1 MSCTLTFIFHLDGKT
16 LALSRKNT
24 ALRSNMSNAANRRIR
39 DRLSNDP
46 EMKLGF
52 IVYRCTYA
60 SDDDWNRFMR
70 YLGTTVRATLVK
82 AELGD
87 VLDRLD
93 WNVQED
99 INLEEAS
106 FEEVRRF
113 VKPRTVKIVYN

>member
-1 MSCTLTFIFHLDGKT
+1 
-16 LALSRKNT
+16 
-24 ALRSNMSNAANRRIR
+24 MSNAANRRIR
-39 DRLSNDP
+39 ARLSHDP

-60 SDDDWNRFMR
+60 SDDDWNRFMG
-70 YLGTTVRATLVK
+70 YLDTTVRATLVK
-82 AELGD
+82 AELED

>member
-1 MSCTLTFIFHLDGKT
+1 
-16 LALSRKNT
+16 
-24 ALRSNMSNAANRRIR
+24 MSNAANRRIR
-39 DRLSNDP
+39 ARLSNDP

-60 SDDDWNRFMR
+60 SDNDWNRFMG
-70 YLGTTVRATLVK
+70 YLDTTVRATLVK
-82 AELGD
+82 AELED

-113 VKPRTVKIVYN
+113 VRPITVGTLHD

>member
-1 MSCTLTFIFHLDGKT
+1 
-16 LALSRKNT
+16 
-24 ALRSNMSNAANRRIR
+24 MSNAADRRIR

-70 YLGTTVRATLVK
+70 YLGTTVRASLVK